1 MIKNVINLI
10 VVMVASVNILKVTE
24 SYTIS
29 ELNVYYVNNLNKT
42 I

>member
-29 ELNVYYVNNLNKT
+29 ELNVYYVNYLNKT